1 MGPIFDFPGWRGNF
15 HPKNQFFGANGFYYA
30 ICGKTKLFVCL
41 PTPTIGEASAGEG
54 LRLQPAQQACFSAN
68 INNID
73 LGLVRPG
80 RFLGEVVLQKY
91 DNDSRWINACI
102 FNKSGVAG
110 AVLQTA
116 LSLTD

>member
-1 MGPIFDFPGWRGNF
+1 MEGQFSSEKSIFLGKWLLLCQIKGE
-15 HPKNQFFGANGFYYA
+15 
-30 ICGKTKLFVCL
+30 CGKTKLFVCL